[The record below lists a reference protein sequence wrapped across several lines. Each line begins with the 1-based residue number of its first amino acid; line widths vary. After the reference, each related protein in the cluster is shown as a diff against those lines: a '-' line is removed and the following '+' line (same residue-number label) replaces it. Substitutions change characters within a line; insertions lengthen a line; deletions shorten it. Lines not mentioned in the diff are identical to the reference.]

1 MTNLRQIGFFGVPER
16 KTPANL
22 LLSDPLRRNV
32 QACVPDSW
40 GGQVSY
46 DEIRGAAWR

>member
-1 MTNLRQIGFFGVPER
+1 MTNLGQIGVFGAPER

-22 LLSDPLRRNV
+22 LESDPLRRRF

-40 GGQVSY
+40 GGQDSY